1 MAPRL
6 ASREPAPR
14 SEPNMPSAR
23 TLARQVPAPLAV
35 LLLGAA
41 LLGGCAGTP
50 KGPATAVQW
59 PLPPDK
65 PRVRF
70 VRSLSTPGDLPAGLW
85 TRIGRVFVP
94 PSPEARVRQPTGLAL
109 SVDER
114 RLFISSAS
122 ESRVLEVDLA
132 AGRMRPVA
140 NVEGRRPTNPF
151 AVAVDA
157 DDNLYVGDFGTDAIW
172 VYSPSGDLLRRL
184 THERLQR
191 PTGIA
196 IDRRAQLLYAVCGV
210 RQKSQ
215 EHRVEVFSLTGQ
227 HLRTIGTRGA
237 QPGQFNLPT
246 HLAVGPEGNLY
257 VVDMLNFRIQIFDRE
272 GRFLSTFGS
281 IGAGFP
287 GTFDKAKGIAFDSFG
302 NLYVTDS
309 QQGYVQIFNSRQQSL
324 MAFGGR
330 ADLPGYMAVPTAI
343 VIDSKNVIYVADFA
357 RSRVNV
363 YELINTTAEDS
374 FAAPEPAP
382 ATGPAPQPS
391 PP

>member
-1 MAPRL
+1 MPARILPR
-6 ASREPAPR
+6 RPPF
-14 SEPNMPSAR
+14 
-23 TLARQVPAPLAV
+23 PL
-35 LLLGAA
+35 AA
-41 LLGGCAGTP
+41 LLVGVALQVACAGTP
-50 KGPATAVQW
+50 KGPATAIQW

-70 VRSLSTPGDLPAGLW
+70 VRSISGPADLPAGLW
-85 TRIGRVFVP
+85 TRIGRIFVP
-94 PSPEARVRQPTGLAL
+94 PSPEARVKQPTGLAL

-114 RLFISSAS
+114 RLYVSSAS
-122 ESRVLEVDLA
+122 ESRVLEIDLA
-132 AGRMRPVA
+132 EGRIRPVA

-151 AVAVDA
+151 SVAVDA
-157 DDNLYVGDFGTDAIW
+157 QDNLYVSDFGTDAIW
-172 VYSPSGDLLRRL
+172 VYSPGGALLRRL

-196 IDRRAQLLYAVCGV
+196 IDRKAQLLYAVCGV

-215 EHRVEVFSLTGQ
+215 DHRVEVFSLTGQ

-246 HLAVGPEGNLY
+246 HLAVGPEGNLH

-281 IGAGFP
+281 IGAGYP

-309 QQGYVQIFNSRQQSL
+309 QQGYVQIFNPRQQPL

-330 ADLPGYMAVPTAI
+330 AELPGYMAVPTAI

-357 RSRVNV
+357 KSRVNV

-374 FAAPEPAP
+374 LPAPEGPGTPDGAAPPPAP
-382 ATGPAPQPS
+382 
-391 PP
+391 